1 MTETPAENWRKR
13 WDARNPP
20 LSWAAIAAPKF
31 PPCGQIPHHP
41 ASRTQSP
48 RFQLK
53 KLDWT
58 KSNYSMRINAI
69 ESCNFTSFVK

>member
-1 MTETPAENWRKR
+1 MKETPAENWRKR

-53 KLDWT
+53 KLECT

-69 ESCNFTSFVK
+69 ESCNFTLFVK